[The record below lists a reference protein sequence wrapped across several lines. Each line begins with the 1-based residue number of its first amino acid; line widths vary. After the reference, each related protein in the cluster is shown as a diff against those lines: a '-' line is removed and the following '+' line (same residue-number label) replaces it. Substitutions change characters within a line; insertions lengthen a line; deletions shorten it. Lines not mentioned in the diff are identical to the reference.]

1 MGFFAPHYW
10 VDEFI
15 PVATGESMGC
25 LDLIAHVRLPK
36 KSISETVELE
46 FPSLAKLEAGDDF
59 LLDPFG

>member
-1 MGFFAPHYW
+1 
-10 VDEFI
+10 
-15 PVATGESMGC
+15 MGC

-59 LLDPFG
+59 FWTRLGYRRFGNKNKPMGK